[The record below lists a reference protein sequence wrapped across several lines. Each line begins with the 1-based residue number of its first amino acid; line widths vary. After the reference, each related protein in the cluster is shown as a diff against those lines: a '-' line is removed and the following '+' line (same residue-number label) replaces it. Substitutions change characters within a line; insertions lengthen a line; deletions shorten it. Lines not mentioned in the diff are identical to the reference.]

1 MLGHSSFLLKAFLC
15 LKRVAQF
22 VNSFLNLCGRA
33 PAVTALA
40 GGF

>member
-15 LKRVAQF
+15 LKPVARRVNESLRSCA
-22 VNSFLNLCGRA
+22 CPA
-33 PAVTALA
+33 AVTALA